1 MHYDVAV
8 EKIKELDNLYQPF
21 AIYCDRGAGEKYQ
34 NVVQYKKQHGDNIMN
49 KWILEAEKWFKN
61 NFRKN

>member
-34 NVVQYKKQHGDNIMN
+34 NVV
-49 KWILEAEKWFKN
+49 
-61 NFRKN
+61 

>member
-1 MHYDVAV
+1 MENSGHGRFKVVNRIEFPKSDMHYDVAV

-34 NVVQYKKQHGDNIMN
+34 NVV
-49 KWILEAEKWFKN
+49 
-61 NFRKN
+61 